1 MFELLKAFAQIA
13 LLKRGPEA
21 LPKASILLVAA
32 VAIQLGADLLRL
44 FVGAGLDSRILF
56 LLAVSMLF
64 AAFCFA
70 LLLQL
75 YRRRARLIQTLTA
88 VFGAGAIVSLADTL
102 IVQPVIGIFGASVEL
117 SMLLGLLAWSLIIN
131 AHILRRALDV
141 SLAIG
146 AMLAI
151 IIFVPQ
157 VMLVEALA

>member
-1 MFELLKAFAQIA
+1 MPICCGCSSAPVWIPA
-13 LLKRGPEA
+13 L
-21 LPKASILLVAA
+21 
-32 VAIQLGADLLRL
+32 
-44 FVGAGLDSRILF
+44 
-56 LLAVSMLF
+56 
-64 AAFCFA
+64 
-70 LLLQL
+70 
-75 YRRRARLIQTLTA
+75 
-88 VFGAGAIVSLADTL
+88 FGAGAIVSLADTL

>member
-1 MFELLKAFAQIA
+1 LFELLKAFAQIA
-13 LLKRGPEA
+13 LLKSGPA
-21 LPKASILLVAA
+21 VLPKASVLLAAA

-44 FVGAGLDSRILF
+44 FVGAGLDARILF

-75 YRRRARLIQTLTA
+75 YKRQARLMQTLTA

-102 IVQPVIGIFGASVEL
+102 IVQPLIAILGGQVEL
-117 SMLLGLLAWSLIIN
+117 SMLLGLVAWSLVIN
-131 AHILRRALDV
+131 AHILRCALDV

-146 AMLAI
+146 AMLALV
-151 IIFVPQ
+151 IFVPQ